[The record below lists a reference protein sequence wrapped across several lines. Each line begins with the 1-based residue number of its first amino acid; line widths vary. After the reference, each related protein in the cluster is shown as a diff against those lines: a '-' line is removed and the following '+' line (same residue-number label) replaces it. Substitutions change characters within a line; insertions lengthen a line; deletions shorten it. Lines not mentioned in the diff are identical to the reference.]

1 MLRNFLKVA
10 FRNLGRNKVFATIN
24 ISGLA
29 IGMASAALIVLW
41 IQNEISHDRFHEN
54 LDRLYVMYN
63 RDQFSGQQWAWN
75 STPKIMATVLKKDYS
90 EVEDVTRVMDA
101 TFLCTVGERKLK
113 GNSNI
118 VDSGFLK
125 MLSFPLTQ
133 GDKSTALSKP
143 FSMVVTQAFAKKMF

>member
-10 FRNLGRNKVFATIN
+10 FRNLGRSKVFATIN

-29 IGMASAALIVLW
+29 VGMASAALILLW
-41 IQNEISHDRFHEN
+41 IQNEVSHDRFHEK

-63 RDQFSGQQWAWN
+63 QDRFSGREWAWN

-90 EVEDVTRVMDA
+90 EVEDATRVNGG

-113 GNSNI
+113 GNANI
-118 VDSGFLK
+118 VDSGFL
-125 MLSFPLTQ
+125 
-133 GDKSTALSKP
+133 
-143 FSMVVTQAFAKKMF
+143 